1 MGGAASSDSDGEIG
15 GINVTPFVD
24 IALVLLIIFM
34 VTAKYI
40 VAQSIP
46 VDLPNARSAG
56 DTEVSQMANVS
67 VDRAGALFLDARPVT
82 EPELRAQLA
91 QRWQG
96 NHELRAVISAD
107 RTVSHGRVTEVID
120 RVARGSVARVARRV
134 GGRRRGRRRAARA
147 RHDPRA
153 REERHPC
160 LERGRVHRAQ
170 H

>member
-1 MGGAASSDSDGEIG
+1 MGSASSDTDGEIG

-46 VDLPNARSAG
+46 VDLPNARSAS

-107 RTVSHGRVTEVID
+107 RTVPHGRVTEVID
-120 RVARGSVARVARRV
+120 LVRLAGVTSSRSRRSP
-134 GGRRRGRRRAARA
+134 RR
-147 RHDPRA
+147 PRS
-153 REERHPC
+153 RSSD
-160 LERGRVHRAQ
+160 
-170 H
+170 